1 MKSDYSIHKSTKQM
15 CAPLL
20 YSHHYLTGISRGFKS
35 GHNYGLYNNQ
45 NIVGCC
51 IYTGLPVP
59 ELAKGMFGLD
69 RDKQEGLF
77 ELSRLVLKPEHQER
91 EHNLASWFV
100 ARTIK
105 ALRKDTT
112 VKAILSYAEDDYHQ
126 GTVYRALGFK
136 YYGLTD
142 AKSDFWIKQPD
153 GSYIK
158 HNRGPTKHLDGEW
171 RPRSRKHRF
180 VKVFDKS
187 LDMKWT
193 EV

>member
-1 MKSDYSIHKSTKQM
+1 MKSEYSIHKSTKQM

-91 EHNLASWFV
+91 EGVVQDQPIDPKHPLV
-100 ARTIK
+100 ATQHQ
-105 ALRKDTT
+105 T
-112 VKAILSYAEDDYHQ
+112 VIVLELIY
-126 GTVYRALGFK
+126 
-136 YYGLTD
+136 
-142 AKSDFWIKQPD
+142 
-153 GSYIK
+153 
-158 HNRGPTKHLDGEW
+158 
-171 RPRSRKHRF
+171 
-180 VKVFDKS
+180 
-187 LDMKWT
+187 
-193 EV
+193 